1 MIRAIHDAVWG
12 SWLLALFLG
21 AGICF
26 TIRLR
31 GFQALSVR
39 GWWSETAGI
48 LLKGGDGAR
57 GQLSTVCTALA
68 ATVGTGN
75 IAGVATALAAGGP
88 GAVFW
93 MWAAAFLGMAT
104 AYAETYLG
112 LCFRRKRADGSY
124 LCGPF
129 VYLEEGF
136 KSRAPGSVYA
146 FFCVVAS
153 LGMGSM
159 VQANSIS
166 ESAACAFSLPPFWA
180 GAFVTAFVMAVIF
193 GGIRRISDLAA
204 RLVPFSAGLYMA
216 LCLTVILGYYDRVPA
231 ALGEIFTSAFRP
243 ESAAG
248 GVLGYG
254 MKHAIRFGVARGV
267 FSNEAGLGSL
277 AVLHGSA
284 GEDASPRQQGLWAV
298 FEVFFDTIVSCTLT
312 ALAVLCVSGGGRGL
326 HAGSGMD
333 GSAMV
338 TACFSHCFGTIGGW
352 LTALS
357 MSLFAFATIIA
368 WFYLGQQAVCYLAG
382 DGRFVRAA
390 CLLYGSL
397 YLCAVFFG
405 CVSRMELVWQLSDIF
420 NGLMAAPNLLG
431 LLILSG
437 RVEKPYRNGL
447 QTEKK
452 KPLQQ

>member
-1 MIRAIHDAVWG
+1 MLRACILYMVRVIHDAVWG
-12 SWLLALFLG
+12 NWLLALFLG

-31 GFQALSVR
+31 GFQARSVR
-39 GWWSETAGI
+39 GWWGETAGA
-48 LLKGGDGAR
+48 LLKGKEGAR

-129 VYLEEGF
+129 LYLEEGLG
-136 KSRAPGSVYA
+136 SRVPGGVYA
-146 FFCVVAS
+146 LFCVLAS

-166 ESAACAFSLPPFWA
+166 ESAGCAFSLPPFGA
-180 GAFVTAFVMAVIF
+180 GAVVTALVMAVIF

-231 ALGEIFTSAFRP
+231 VFGEIFSGAFRP

-254 MKHAIRFGVARGV
+254 MKQAVRFGVARGV

-312 ALAVLCVSGGGRGL
+312 ALAVLCVSGGGSGL
-326 HAGSGMD
+326 YAGSGMD

-338 TACFSHCFGTIGGW
+338 TACFAHCFGRIGGW
-352 LTALS
+352 LTAVS
-357 MSLFAFATIIA
+357 MCLFAFATIIA
-368 WFYLGQQAVCYLAG
+368 WFYLGQQAVCYLTG
-382 DGRFVRAA
+382 DGRWFRAA

-405 CVSRMELVWQLSDIF
+405 CVARMELVWQLSDIF

-437 RVEKPYRNGL
+437 KVKRPFEKEMR
-447 QTEKK
+447 
-452 KPLQQ
+452 